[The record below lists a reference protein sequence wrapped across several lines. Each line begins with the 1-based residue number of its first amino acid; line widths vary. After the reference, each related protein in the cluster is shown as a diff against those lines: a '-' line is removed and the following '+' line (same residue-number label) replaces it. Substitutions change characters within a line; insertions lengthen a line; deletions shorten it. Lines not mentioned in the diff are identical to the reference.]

1 MVQVEGN
8 DATVALKPAN
18 LQRVRPLLP
27 GWVEMPTPEGTY
39 YYSEESGTSTWD
51 RPEAPF

>member
-18 LQRVRPLLP
+18 LQRVRRHGQSGGL
-27 GWVEMPTPEGTY
+27 GWAIAAHHGLVRLHLKAWGWP
-39 YYSEESGTSTWD
+39 SDS
-51 RPEAPF
+51 